1 MGATVLIVDDQA
13 SFRAVARALL
23 ESDGFEVIGE
33 AADGAEALA
42 AIRALQPDVALLD
55 VRLPDQS
62 GTQVARALR
71 EEPGSTTVVLTS
83 TADYAYA
90 VADCGAAAFIP
101 KALLSGASLRAAIG
115 TT

>member
-1 MGATVLIVDDQA
+1 MAATVVIVDDQA

-33 AADGAEALA
+33 AADGAEGLSTV
-42 AIRALQPDVALLD
+42 RALNPDIVLLD

-71 EEPGSTTVVLTS
+71 EEPGSATVVLTS
-83 TADYAYA
+83 TADYDFA
-90 VADCGAAAFIP
+90 VAECGAAAFIP
-101 KALLSGASLRAAIG
+101 KARLSGSSLREAIG